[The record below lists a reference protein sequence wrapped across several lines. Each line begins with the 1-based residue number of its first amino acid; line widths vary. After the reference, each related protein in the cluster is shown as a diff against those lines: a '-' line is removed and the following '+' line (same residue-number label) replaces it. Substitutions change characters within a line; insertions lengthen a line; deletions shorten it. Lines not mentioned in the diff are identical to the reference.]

1 MRFEEFRAFRLG
13 VTLECGGLAPLS
25 PRSSLIETKAAPGRR
40 TPKRRVK
47 SKLHHY
53 QATVSCKLWN
63 TVELRTVK
71 KLRRIIFSTARK
83 FFSSPGEALLLLR
96 MAWWV
101 AVVSAAAR
109 FYSLPRALQIV
120 AGNRDE
126 TGPSHAAATQDELA
140 RAIDLLLSA
149 DVLIFKPI
157 CWKRAA
163 VLHRYLLR
171 NGVNTR
177 IMFGVRNETG
187 GKVDGHAWLE
197 ANGKPILENAPPE
210 YVVTYSFPS
219 NDPFRV
225 WNSFGAD

>member
-1 MRFEEFRAFRLG
+1 MEIKTKTG
-13 VTLECGGLAPLS
+13 LEDL
-25 PRSSLIETKAAPGRR
+25 
-40 TPKRRVK
+40 
-47 SKLHHY
+47 

-71 KLRRIIFSTARK
+71 KLRRLIFSTARK
-83 FFSSPGEALLLLR
+83 FVSSPSEALLLCR

-120 AGNRDE
+120 AGNRNE
-126 TGPSHAAATQDELA
+126 RRLAQATPDELA

-149 DVLIFKPI
+149 DILIFRPI

-171 NGVNTR
+171 NGLNTR
-177 IMFGVRNETG
+177 IIFGVRNENG
-187 GKVDGHAWLE
+187 GRVAGHAWLE
-197 ANGKPILENAPPE
+197 ANGKPILENAPPD

-219 NDPFRV
+219 NGSHE
-225 WNSFGAD
+225 NAQKH